1 MESDPDTVRT
11 FASFEEFVKSRP
23 VFATFENEL
32 QVEGANALKPLER
45 SEREDA
51 ALADDIEYVVANRSG
66 SVLSASTILKS
77 DFFSNLQ
84 KMSLP
89 ERIDGAANFRRIPLT
104 LGLTD
109 TGVEGKFV
117 CGSGMP
123 TVDGYV
129 AAAHLPRGSK
139 LIKLLS
145 AFVVHLHELMQRLE
159 GAIPFFG
166 HHCARYV
173 PQLWPKGKYLNII
186 TGASF
191 VCGWRTPACLAPCR
205 SSTEQCRG
213 DWNHDRCC

>member
-1 MESDPDTVRT
+1 MLGLHNLRKYFELIVFQNFLMENDPDTVRT

-32 QVEGANALKPLER
+32 RVESAKALKPLER

-89 ERIDGAANFRRIPLT
+89 ERIEGAANFRRIPLT
-104 LGLTD
+104 LGLGD
-109 TGVEGKFV
+109 KDSSNKFV

-129 AAAHLPRGSK
+129 CSR
-139 LIKLLS
+139 I
-145 AFVVHLHELMQRLE
+145 
-159 GAIPFFG
+159 
-166 HHCARYV
+166 
-173 PQLWPKGKYLNII
+173 
-186 TGASF
+186 
-191 VCGWRTPACLAPCR
+191 
-205 SSTEQCRG
+205 
-213 DWNHDRCC
+213 